1 MLRQIFSI
9 AYKELRLWMQV
20 PGNWLVVFL
29 VPLAFVG
36 ILGSA
41 FGKSGL
47 PVVTVF
53 AVNADKGERGAEIIA
68 LLEKSENLDFEML
81 TTQTEADE
89 RVAKGDRMAAVVIPE
104 NFSEA
109 VKTSDGGSILVIV
122 DPARAKEGG
131 LVTGLV
137 QSALIKSIVYA
148 EIDRAMQGLFKGK
161 KVEGVDQNDFQL
173 FINAGIKAVLAKSVN
188 EAIDNPLIKVQTEP
202 LTKKDTGA
210 EISIMSSLAPGLAL
224 MFVFVLIS
232 HLAEV
237 VISERETGTLR
248 RLITSPVS
256 RVAILLG
263 KALPFVL
270 VAIVQ
275 LAFVLAVCNMIF
287 GMELG
292 NEPLALGLIILCIGL
307 TVGGMGILIAALVR
321 NGSQASIGAMVIA
334 LVLGVVSGCMTPQV
348 QIEGLKL
355 VTPHYW
361 AVEGIQ
367 NVIARGM
374 GIEGVL
380 MQSGILLGMA
390 VLFFVIGALRF
401 KFE

>member
-1 MLRQIFSI
+1 MLRQIIAI

-41 FGKSGL
+41 FGKTGL
-47 PVVTVF
+47 PVVTVYG
-53 AVNADKGERGAEIIA
+53 VNADKGERGAEIIA

-81 TTQTEADE
+81 ATQAEADA

-104 NFSEA
+104 NFSES

-137 QSALIKSIVYA
+137 QSAMIKSIVYA

-173 FINAGIKAVLAKSVN
+173 FINAGIKAVLAKAVN

-270 VAIVQ
+270 VSIVQ

-307 TVGGMGILIAALVR
+307 TVGGMGILIAAVVR

-355 VTPHYW
+355 ITPHYW

-380 MQSGILLGMA
+380 TQSGILLGMA

>member
-1 MLRQIFSI
+1 
-9 AYKELRLWMQV
+9 MQV

-41 FGKSGL
+41 FGKTGL

-53 AVNADKGERGAEIIA
+53 AVNADKGERGAEIIE
-68 LLEKSENLDFEML
+68 LLAKSENLEFEML
-81 TTQTEADE
+81 ATQAEADA

-161 KVEGVDQNDFQL
+161 NVEGVNQGDFQL

-188 EAIDNPLIKVQTEP
+188 EAIDNPLIKVQSEP
-202 LTKKDTGA
+202 LTKKDTRA

-270 VAIVQ
+270 VSIIQ

-292 NEPLALGLIILCIGL
+292 SEPLALGLIILCIGL
-307 TVGGMGILIAALVR
+307 TVGGLGILIAAVVR

-380 MQSGILLGMA
+380 TQSGILLGMA
-390 VLFFVIGALRF
+390 VLFFLIGALRF

>member
-1 MLRQIFSI
+1 MLRQIIAI

-41 FGKSGL
+41 FGKTGL
-47 PVVTVF
+47 PVVTVYG
-53 AVNADKGERGAEIIA
+53 VNADKGERGAEIIA

-81 TTQTEADE
+81 ATQAEADA

-104 NFSEA
+104 NFSES

-173 FINAGIKAVLAKSVN
+173 FINAGIKAVLAKAVN

-270 VAIVQ
+270 VSIVQ

-307 TVGGMGILIAALVR
+307 TVGGMGILIAAVVR

-355 VTPHYW
+355 ITPHYW

-380 MQSGILLGMA
+380 TQSGILLGMA

>member
-1 MLRQIFSI
+1 MLRQIIAI

-20 PGNWLVVFL
+20 PGNWLVIFL

-41 FGKSGL
+41 FGKTGL
-47 PVVTVF
+47 PVVTVY

-81 TTQTEADE
+81 ATQAEADA

-104 NFSEA
+104 NFSES

-137 QSALIKSIVYA
+137 QSAMIKSIVYA

-173 FINAGIKAVLAKSVN
+173 FINAGIKAVLAKAVN

-270 VAIVQ
+270 VSIVQ

-307 TVGGMGILIAALVR
+307 TVGGMGILIAAVVR

-355 VTPHYW
+355 ITPHYW

-380 MQSGILLGMA
+380 TQSGILLGMA
-390 VLFFVIGALRF
+390 ALFFVIGALRF